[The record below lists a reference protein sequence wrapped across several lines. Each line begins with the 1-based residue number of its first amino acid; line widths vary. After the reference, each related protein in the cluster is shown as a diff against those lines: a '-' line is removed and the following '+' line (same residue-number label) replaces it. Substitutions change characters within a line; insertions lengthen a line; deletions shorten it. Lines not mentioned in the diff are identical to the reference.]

1 MKNKE
6 KSDMKKNQVKL
17 VVAGMF
23 VLVFMTACGSKD
35 TNVNEGLNS
44 IISEEIEDVAH
55 STEEQESGTDTGTR
69 QTEESSQLT
78 SQSTESTDAEENI
91 EEELADYR
99 AEREK
104 GTSSHGNYTMVE
116 LPNEENYNNKI
127 GDSNDYTS
135 RFDSRELNEAFEV
148 AEAYVEDT
156 LHLESEVWSCIDPRM
171 LAIYED
177 EDKGVASGY
186 DADNIFLCEFNN
198 NGSWQYLILVREG
211 KGSDW
216 EVLYQGS
223 SYKNE

>member
-44 IISEEIEDVAH
+44 IISEDIEDVAH
-55 STEEQESGTDTGTR
+55 STEEQERG
-69 QTEESSQLT
+69 TEESSQLT
-78 SQSTESTDAEENI
+78 SQSTESTESTDAEENI

-148 AEAYVEDT
+148 AEAYVKDT
-156 LHLESEVWSCIDPRM
+156 LNLESEVWSCIDPRM

>member
-55 STEEQESGTDTGTR
+55 STEEQQSGTDTG
-69 QTEESSQLT
+69 TEESSQLT
-78 SQSTESTDAEENI
+78 SQSTESTESTDAEENI
-91 EEELADYR
+91 EEELANYR

>member
-1 MKNKE
+1 
-6 KSDMKKNQVKL
+6 
-17 VVAGMF
+17 MF

-44 IISEEIEDVAH
+44 IISEDIEDVAH

-148 AEAYVEDT
+148 AEAYVKDT
-156 LHLESEVWSCIDPRM
+156 LNLESEVWSCIDPRM